1 MLPTS
6 SLKSLFY
13 PMTAEIYYSENKQ
26 DALGVVQKSWVYDRT
41 VKCSVISTMS
51 DRTLT
56 SEIKNNSSNFSYNSD
71 LLFRVG
77 ENVQE
82 KKNGTIYPITEILIT
97 NVKDP
102 SGLLVF
108 KEKGNIPTQYELKT
122 FVTSY
127 DGDHLIAFWR
137 GYMSRSTKQNEV
149 IY

>member
-1 MLPTS
+1 MFPTS
-6 SLKSLFY
+6 SLKNIFY
-13 PMTAEIYYSENKQ
+13 PMTSEIYYAENKQ

-51 DRTLT
+51 DRSLT
-56 SEIKNNSSNFSYNSD
+56 SEIKSNSSNFNYNQD

-77 ENVQE
+77 EDIQE

-102 SGLLVF
+102 SGKLVF
-108 KEKGNIPTQYELKT
+108 KEKGEIPTQYEIKT
-122 FVTSY
+122 FVPSY
-127 DGDHLIAFWR
+127 DGDHLVSFWR
-137 GYMSRSTKQNEV
+137 GYISRSTKQNEV